1 MTEEQLIEFLKN
13 RLRIQIKIQTNRLT
27 NDISWSEVSLHLI
40 SNEDDELNSDNIIC
54 YSID

>member
-13 RLRIQIKIQTNRLT
+13 RLRIQLKTNIDRWSG
-27 NDISWSEVSLHLI
+27 NISFTEVSLHLV
-40 SNEDDELNSDNIIC
+40 SNEDDELNSDNTIC